1 MTDLDDYDAACAEY
15 RRHLAWWPKPTERRM
30 REAEALLSRRH
41 RRAPTLRELAGEIPE
56 LRVRLPL
63 WERMIAAEMRL
74 RGSDDRA

>member
-1 MTDLDDYDAACAEY
+1 MTDLDDYDSARAEY
-15 RRHLAWWPKPTERRM
+15 LRHLAWWPRVSASRM
-30 REAEALLSRRH
+30 REAEALLSRRY

-74 RGSDDRA
+74 RGSDDR